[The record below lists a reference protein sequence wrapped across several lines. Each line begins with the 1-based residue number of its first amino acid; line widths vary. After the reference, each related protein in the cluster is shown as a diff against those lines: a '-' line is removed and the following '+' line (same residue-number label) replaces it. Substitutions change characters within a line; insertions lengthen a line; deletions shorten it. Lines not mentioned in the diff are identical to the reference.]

1 MQRQVYASS
10 DVTRTSV
17 FVTSVTTVLPSL
29 WSSTQA
35 RCCKAVTT
43 THSSAPV
50 RLGLVKGHRTSAFRS
65 GVILA
70 SPDLLAIAPFACS
83 VGVSNVLGDPHTP
96 SPLQQSACAR
106 AAACT
111 SLTSTSL
118 MWSLRG
124 AVDSQESPGL
134 ARIVHLQ
141 RSLYERVILARAR
154 T

>member
-10 DVTRTSV
+10 AFTRTSV
-17 FVTSVTTVLPSL
+17 LLTTVTALLHPL

-35 RCCKAVTT
+35 RCCKADTT
-43 THSSAPV
+43 TYSSAPV

-106 AAACT
+106 AAGCT
-111 SLTSTSL
+111 SLTTKQL
-118 MWSLRG
+118 VRSLRG
-124 AVDSQESPGL
+124 AVDSRESPEL

>member
-1 MQRQVYASS
+1 M
-10 DVTRTSV
+10 
-17 FVTSVTTVLPSL
+17 
-29 WSSTQA
+29 
-35 RCCKAVTT
+35 
-43 THSSAPV
+43 
-50 RLGLVKGHRTSAFRS
+50 
-65 GVILA
+65 ILA

-106 AAACT
+106 AAGWT
-111 SLTSTSL
+111 SLTTKQL
-118 MWSLRG
+118 VRSLRG
-124 AVDSQESPGL
+124 AVDSRESPEL

>member
-1 MQRQVYASS
+1 M
-10 DVTRTSV
+10 
-17 FVTSVTTVLPSL
+17 
-29 WSSTQA
+29 
-35 RCCKAVTT
+35 
-43 THSSAPV
+43 
-50 RLGLVKGHRTSAFRS
+50 KGHRTSAFRS

-111 SLTSTSL
+111 SLNVYITYVVVARCCRFSGKPS
-118 MWSLRG
+118 W
-124 AVDSQESPGL
+124 L

-141 RSLYERVILARAR
+141 RSLYERVILARGAHLSHCWSWQG
-154 T
+154 TQPCQACFFMETCGM